1 MYKYLLITIL
11 LVLALTLSA
20 QPSARIGNRHFDES
34 ELEEGFEAYLTY
46 LDPGD
51 ISARDSLALFS
62 RYFDELIG
70 MHIYNS
76 AVAEGMIQVSEAE
89 LEQEISNNPPQGMLN
104 IPDFQSDG
112 SFDIEKYR
120 QALRQNPAF
129 KESMLNFSREV
140 FAYRKLVNH
149 LKSKATIDSL
159 QVKKD
164 WIQQGSRADARIIVF
179 DYNKLGHITADSTDA
194 RVLYEQNRENY
205 RREKGRKLLYV
216 WLKGESSRS
225 SADRLIEIEQ
235 NSRDLHAAAV
245 QKGLASAARE
255 LAYEPRET
263 HYFSAQDEIV
273 RGIGKDKELIASVFA
288 ARPGDVLPLYKNP
301 FGDYFVIQV
310 IAEAEEYYLPFE
322 NERDLLQ
329 LQARAEK
336 RKAALKDY
344 VHQFLFQHEYEQ
356 YLDAAQQEGLR
367 IVDAKDISLG
377 TDIEGIGNVDV
388 LKRTILSSP
397 ELAFAP
403 LVEHDG
409 LYYLA
414 WVQKRSIR
422 NERAWKVQKEEV
434 LQQALTD
441 AQNQYLDDWY
451 RQRFKLLDIEY
462 PPALQGIYGN

>member
-1 MYKYLLITIL
+1 
-11 LVLALTLSA
+11 
-20 QPSARIGNRHFDES
+20 
-34 ELEEGFEAYLTY
+34 
-46 LDPGD
+46 
-51 ISARDSLALFS
+51 
-62 RYFDELIG
+62 
-70 MHIYNS
+70 
-76 AVAEGMIQVSEAE
+76 
-89 LEQEISNNPPQGMLN
+89 
-104 IPDFQSDG
+104 
-112 SFDIEKYR
+112 
-120 QALRQNPAF
+120 
-129 KESMLNFSREV
+129 
-140 FAYRKLVNH
+140 
-149 LKSKATIDSL
+149 
-159 QVKKD
+159 
-164 WIQQGSRADARIIVF
+164 
-179 DYNKLGHITADSTDA
+179 
-194 RVLYEQNRENY
+194 
-205 RREKGRKLLYV
+205 
-216 WLKGESSRS
+216 
-225 SADRLIEIEQ
+225 
-235 NSRDLHAAAV
+235 
-245 QKGLASAARE
+245 
-255 LAYEPRET
+255 
-263 HYFSAQDEIV
+263 
-273 RGIGKDKELIASVFA
+273 A